1 MLAAREFLRRGRLA
15 GKPRRENFPTFPAK
29 KSNLKQGGG
38 VAWSVCTFRLA
49 GFLTLQQRASNRE
62 LLLFRVFRA
71 ASRGGGKCS
80 IRRPPFSA
88 LTDRKADQLDERM
101 LAKPGHWRARETQEL
116 HSGSCSGPPFP
127 CNFTNVGGFL
137 SQVAVTCPAKE

>member
-1 MLAAREFLRRGRLA
+1 MLADREFLRRGRLA

-62 LLLFRVFRA
+62 LLLFR
-71 ASRGGGKCS
+71 
-80 IRRPPFSA
+80 FSA
-88 LTDRKADQLDERM
+88 PRLAAGNVPSGALPSPPLLDRKADHTGRED
-101 LAKPGHWRARETQEL
+101 ARETCQLRAQADPGAAFWEL
-116 HSGSCSGPPFP
+116 
-127 CNFTNVGGFL
+127 
-137 SQVAVTCPAKE
+137 